1 MTTNQIVHLS
11 DDALIDAIARAAA
24 TEREATA
31 CLLRLIMEV
40 DRRRLYL
47 GRGFPSMFAYCTR
60 ALRFSEQAAYS
71 RITAARAARRFPR
84 LLDELAAGELT
95 LSSVG
100 LLAPHLTD
108 ENVEMLMEGARGRS
122 TREVERMIAGLH
134 AQPDIPATV
143 RALPEPKAEAPVPA
157 AGARMSTG
165 SDGTGDTFAL
175 ARGHEPRPAPGPLV
189 APIAPAR
196 YLLKVTVSAQT
207 HDTLQRLRALMRH
220 SVPDGDPAT
229 IVERALRLLLHQV
242 ERQKVA
248 AAARPRGGSAG
259 APAGRTI
266 PATVR
271 RAVWTRDAGR
281 CTFDG
286 TDGRCGETAFL
297 EFHHVVPFAAG
308 GGATADNI
316 QLRCRAH
323 NAHEAMLFFGTDRAD
338 QTRLRS

>member
-71 RITAARAARRFPR
+71 RIIAARAARRFPR

-157 AGARMSTG
+157 AGAP
-165 SDGTGDTFAL
+165 A
-175 ARGHEPRPAPGPLV
+175 PRPAEP
-189 APIAPAR
+189 
-196 YLLKVTVSAQT
+196 S
-207 HDTLQRLRALMRH
+207 
-220 SVPDGDPAT
+220 
-229 IVERALRLLLHQV
+229 LRLYGGLFGRATPADAPSTAPTADAVKPPSWNSITWSHSLPA
-242 ERQKVA
+242 EGRPPTTSNS
-248 AAARPRGGSAG
+248 AAARTTHTRRCSSLVRI
-259 APAGRTI
+259 GRI
-266 PATVR
+266 KHA
-271 RAVWTRDAGR
+271 
-281 CTFDG
+281 
-286 TDGRCGETAFL
+286 
-297 EFHHVVPFAAG
+297 
-308 GGATADNI
+308 
-316 QLRCRAH
+316 
-323 NAHEAMLFFGTDRAD
+323 
-338 QTRLRS
+338 